1 MAVYFNSE
9 INRRSSNEDSY
20 CDLKL
25 RINHEASV
33 HIMSV
38 ADGMGGLS
46 AGKYYS
52 RAAVRLLNEKLL
64 HLIMDDSFRGSS
76 LDEQTE
82 LLTQFCRKVFQEINH
97 ELYTGGLNA
106 GVKGG
111 TTLSLVIR
119 FWHRYIIANCGDSP
133 VYYMKDGNL
142 HLACDIQNAAWHMV
156 LEGRAKEG
164 SLLYYQNKSRLLQ
177 YLGRREAV
185 TPHLLVL
192 EEDKADCILLGTD
205 GVFGNL
211 TNDQIAR
218 ILVQEKNGQEALK
231 ALFEYAR
238 DGGEEDNQT
247 AILYVRDSGRPN
259 KGIVKE
265 SEAVKKEMAKGL
277 DMTKGE
283 EEAGNLS
290 LKEVEV
296 TQNEDLYSKES
307 VVSGS
312 YRSVSTRTGVLWSLL
327 LRRHKSGGKKK

>member
-1 MAVYFNSE
+1 
-9 INRRSSNEDSY
+9 
-20 CDLKL
+20 
-25 RINHEASV
+25 
-33 HIMSV
+33 MSV

-52 RAAVRLLNEKLL
+52 RAAVRLVNEKLL
-64 HLIMDDSFRGSS
+64 HLIMDDSFRGST

-82 LLTQFCRKVFQEINH
+82 LLTRFCRKVFQEINL
-97 ELYTGGLNA
+97 ELYTAGLNA

-133 VYYMKDGNL
+133 VYYMKDGKL

-156 LEGRAKEG
+156 LEGRAEEG
-164 SLLYYQNKSRLLQ
+164 SLLYYQNKTRLLQ

-185 TPHLLVL
+185 TPHLMVL
-192 EEDKADCILLGTD
+192 DEDKADCILLGTD

-218 ILVQEKNGQEALK
+218 VLDQEKNGQEVLK

-259 KGIVKE
+259 KKTVKE
-265 SEAVKKEMAKGL
+265 PEAEKIEMAKDL
-277 DMTKGE
+277 DMTKGQ
-283 EEAGNLS
+283 EEAEDLS

-296 TQNEDLYSKES
+296 SQIEGVYSQES
-307 VVSGS
+307 AVSGS
-312 YRSVSTRTGVLWSLL
+312 YRSVSTRVGILRSFLL
-327 LRRHKSGGKKK
+327 GRHKSGGKRK